1 MDNIKNYIL
10 AVLGVSGAF
19 IAELLG
25 GWDWSLQS
33 LIIFISIDFI
43 LGLLV
48 AGVWGKSNKTV
59 SGKLDSKACWQGLI
73 RKGGILLVVL
83 IASRL
88 DIVMNTNG
96 FVRTAVILYFIG
108 NEGISII
115 ENLGVMGVPFPKWLK
130 EKFENLKEKNEKLEK

>member
-10 AVLGVSGAF
+10 AALAASGAF

-115 ENLGVMGVPFPKWLK
+115 ENLGIMGVPFPKWLK

>member
-115 ENLGVMGVPFPKWLK
+115 ENLGIMGVPFPKWLK